1 MSYPQSQGIPK
12 CLYPLSLTASG
23 ILLNGLVIG
32 FSSPHNT
39 LIRLGALPL
48 IIAPT
53 WYNVLHCTKYIPN
66 PFLAGVL
73 LSSDCSNV
81 FRYVSL
87 ALMRRWSFENDGPL
101 QTLLIVDR
109 EEEEIKENDG
119 GGSSPIDDEKEGRR
133 EEKRKKN
140 KKRQGGVFQRLKYGL
155 VIANSTRH
163 VGTPYQV
170 KGVPRFSSSNPT
182 YIPSRSM
189 FLFRTASTIA
199 ASYFVLKL
207 LSTHLGT
214 RDVDIFLLHPSRIPT
229 LGRLQHV
236 TSREIIVRTHAVI
249 RHWTC
254 TYTVITFLNSII
266 DFIGV
271 ASFCPVKDFPP
282 SFGSITEAYTIRQ
295 FWG

>member
-1 MSYPQSQGIPK
+1 MIFPQSEGIPK
-12 CLYPLSLTASG
+12 CLYPISLAASG
-23 ILLNGLVIG
+23 ILINGLVIG

-39 LIRLGALPL
+39 LVRLGALPL

-53 WYNVLHCTKYIPN
+53 WINILRCTKYIPN

-73 LSSDCSNV
+73 LSIDCSNV

-87 ALMRRWSFENDGPL
+87 VLLRKWSFENNAGPSL
-101 QTLLIVDR
+101 CI
-109 EEEEIKENDG
+109 DG
-119 GGSSPIDDEKEGRR
+119 GEKKDAGIHPNEDCKKKKTKEKE
-133 EEKRKKN
+133 
-140 KKRQGGVFQRLKYGL
+140 RQGGFFQRVMYGL
-155 VIANSTRH
+155 AIANSTRH

-170 KGVPRFSSSNPT
+170 KNVPHFSSQDPT
-182 YIPSRSM
+182 YIPTRSN

-199 ASYFVLKL
+199 TSYLVLNILSASSLH
-207 LSTHLGT
+207 SGGA
-214 RDVDIFLLHPSRIPT
+214 DIYLHPSRIPL

-236 TSREIIVRTHAVI
+236 TGREIIARTHAVA
-249 RHWTC
+249 RHWIS
-254 TYTVITFLNSII
+254 TYTVITFLNSTI

-271 ASFCPVKDFPP
+271 ASFCAVKDFPP